1 MNAKNLWILTEER
14 PKKEVLKTIFE
25 YFAKDHQCGF
35 FGDTLRI
42 IPILNEKHEFAFIY
56 EVIYNPQN
64 EMFQRFKTKCSF
76 LQNEAYLCKSFFLP

>member
-56 EVIYNPQN
+56 P
-64 EMFQRFKTKCSF
+64 
-76 LQNEAYLCKSFFLP
+76 